1 MSFLHG
7 GTNLLT
13 LRNWLDACDKYA
25 NDRNSSQLD
34 THSTAVKHKRRTRR
48 LSFGRGRR
56 IRRSCW
62 IVFRQVERN
71 ALVSFSKLSKLSK
84 ARRSGIKSSA
94 DLSSPQSRLQLNR
107 DISAGA
113 VYRDST
119 KSVPT
124 TRPVGR
130 SKNRAPDVS
139 PSVHRFSPMDPLLPF
154 RHRVSSHR
162 YTYRSIDRSIVA
174 NPCARYRDAP
184 PRNRKQN
191 RFFACIIISPR
202 CKSLLRRKG
211 IPIQANPSLG

>member
-1 MSFLHG
+1 M
-7 GTNLLT
+7 
-13 LRNWLDACDKYA
+13 
-25 NDRNSSQLD
+25 
-34 THSTAVKHKRRTRR
+34 
-48 LSFGRGRR
+48 
-56 IRRSCW
+56 
-62 IVFRQVERN
+62 ERN

-162 YTYRSIDRSIVA
+162 YTYRSIDRSLRILAPDIAMRRHVIENKTGFSPVLLYLRVA
-174 NPCARYRDAP
+174 N
-184 PRNRKQN
+184 
-191 RFFACIIISPR
+191 R
-202 CKSLLRRKG
+202 CCVEKG
-211 IPIQANPSLG
+211 FRSRLIPH

>member
-34 THSTAVKHKRRTRR
+34 THSTAVKHKRRARR

-139 PSVHRFSPMDPLLPF
+139 PSVHRFSPLSFPSATELAHTGILID
-154 RHRVSSHR
+154 
-162 YTYRSIDRSIVA
+162 RSIDRSLRILAPDIAMRRHVIENKTGFSPVLLYLRVA
-174 NPCARYRDAP
+174 N
-184 PRNRKQN
+184 
-191 RFFACIIISPR
+191 R
-202 CKSLLRRKG
+202 CCVEKG
-211 IPIQANPSLG
+211 FRSRLIPH